1 MLHDE
6 VLEKALYVS
15 ECSLSDFVYENGI
28 DINASNS
35 ISEEAC
41 LMLGNGKA
49 SILLRDDLDE
59 NRAAYA
65 ILHEIGHYVLDVED
79 GEYSFTLTHNRNRSE
94 FKANLFACFC
104 ILKNIDLNGLNII
117 QWLICNGCPESIA
130 VRVFDYMKQN
140 MSKED
145 MMKFCEV

>member
-15 ECSLSDFVYENGI
+15 ESSISDFMFENGI
-28 DINASNS
+28 RVDTSSS
-35 ISEEAC
+35 IDEEAY
-41 LMLGNGKA
+41 LLIGDGKA

-59 NRAAYA
+59 SRAAYA
-65 ILHEIGHYVLDVED
+65 ILHEVGHYVLDVED
-79 GEYSFTLTHNRNRSE
+79 GAYSFTLTHNRNRSE

-104 ILKNIDLNGLNII
+104 ILKNIDLNSLNII
-117 QWLICNGCPESIA
+117 QYLICNGCPESIA
-130 VRVFDYMKQN
+130 IRVFDYMKQN